1 MMKRRCKGLALT
13 AILTVNVLAG
23 CAQPAA
29 DLTSQDGQIQE
40 TAETQANETSQGAAA
55 FIPGTYS
62 GTSIGRNGEMTVSV
76 TVSEDKIE
84 KVEITAHNET
94 PGVADAAL
102 ENIPKDI
109 VENQSLAVDTY
120 TGATITCNAIK
131 NAAKAALEATGA
143 DLTAWNEPVSRRDIS
158 TETKDMTADLIV
170 VGAGAAGMATAVSA
184 AQNGAESVIVVE
196 TLSTIGGNAIV
207 SGGYLEYMGAP
218 EEILPLNN
226 PGYDKEIEE
235 LLAMD
240 FSDNEQMQEWQETVR
255 QQYAEYQESGSPYV
269 FDSNELLAMQYHV
282 LQLGRPDDTLIG
294 YAQKSHDVC
303 EWFGDMFDEMGA
315 EWGPC
320 QVIIGFPW
328 PRWSMVE
335 GAVGGTGYFD
345 ALTETIEREN
355 LPVEILLETRAEELI
370 CTDDTVTGVVAKSV
384 DGTTYNL
391 TGTTGVVLAT
401 GGFASNGEMLVEYNT
416 QWDNLTADIPTD
428 NRSGTDGHGIEM
440 AQAVGAGTAIMD
452 QYMLFPLGSPLDG
465 SLSMG
470 IDGNFAM
477 YVNQEGKRFVDE
489 TASRNEISQA
499 IFNQTDGIC
508 YIIGDANTSGITDGK
523 TAGGEDLEFLKQI
536 GAVYE
541 ADTIEELAQQIG
553 MDPETLRASVDAYND
568 AVTNFS
574 DPEFGRVAFNE
585 GSQIVTA
592 PFYACPRTPTVHI
605 ILGGLTCSANA
616 EVISTQGEPIPGLYA
631 VGEVTAGGAAL
642 SSFADGMALGQ
653 YLFE

>member
-102 ENIPKDI
+102 EKIPKDI

-143 DLTAWNEPVSRRDIS
+143 DLTAWNEPVSRRDIT

-196 TLSTIGGNAIV
+196 TLSTIGGIAIV
-207 SGGYLEYMGAP
+207 SGCYLEYMGAP
-218 EEILPLNN
+218 EGILTLNN
-226 PGYDKEIEE
+226 LGYDKEIEE

-269 FDSNELLAMQYHV
+269 FDSNELLA
-282 LQLGRPDDTLIG
+282 
-294 YAQKSHDVC
+294 
-303 EWFGDMFDEMGA
+303 
-315 EWGPC
+315 
-320 QVIIGFPW
+320 
-328 PRWSMVE
+328 
-335 GAVGGTGYFD
+335 
-345 ALTETIEREN
+345 
-355 LPVEILLETRAEELI
+355 
-370 CTDDTVTGVVAKSV
+370 
-384 DGTTYNL
+384 
-391 TGTTGVVLAT
+391 
-401 GGFASNGEMLVEYNT
+401 
-416 QWDNLTADIPTD
+416 
-428 NRSGTDGHGIEM
+428 
-440 AQAVGAGTAIMD
+440 
-452 QYMLFPLGSPLDG
+452 
-465 SLSMG
+465 
-470 IDGNFAM
+470 
-477 YVNQEGKRFVDE
+477 
-489 TASRNEISQA
+489 
-499 IFNQTDGIC
+499 
-508 YIIGDANTSGITDGK
+508 
-523 TAGGEDLEFLKQI
+523 KQ
-536 GAVYE
+536 
-541 ADTIEELAQQIG
+541 
-553 MDPETLRASVDAYND
+553 
-568 AVTNFS
+568 
-574 DPEFGRVAFNE
+574 
-585 GSQIVTA
+585 
-592 PFYACPRTPTVHI
+592 C
-605 ILGGLTCSANA
+605 
-616 EVISTQGEPIPGLYA
+616 
-631 VGEVTAGGAAL
+631 
-642 SSFADGMALGQ
+642 
-653 YLFE
+653 